1 MDYGNSK
8 IHKITEK
15 LQHCRDIVREVENFG
30 VDDLQRLHIIYL
42 LSLGLENR
50 EALEEISFISK
61 KYVGNPLEEAEKSQL
76 EV

>member
-15 LQHCRDIVREVENFG
+15 LQNCRDIVREVENFG